1 MKKLFTCLSI
11 FALLFIAV
19 GCEKDLEIDIDE
31 TPGGYDDGTTTIPAT
46 TKYIKPILWDSNFIG
61 LSEDS
66 STFIFKHDLLRDQPI
81 TKGDVLISSEGDGFL
96 RKVVGMNIEN
106 GQVEIVTEPAGLTD
120 AFENLE
126 INLEIP
132 NDSLLVESI
141 ELYGEGVSSSSRSSG
156 LELLQKIEF
165 ELKLGDDDVKLK
177 GFMQQSLNI
186 GLNLRIRNWALQE
199 FKFAVNVENE
209 AEAKIVVDYIGLK
222 IEKKEE
228 LARVRFKSFVI
239 TVGGVPLVFRPVL
252 ICRVGSNLEGSLTG
266 SFGLNTKMTSE
277 NGIHYLNPD
286 WTPLSTS
293 TREFNYFKPKI
304 TGKASAESYLD
315 LILNL
320 RLYDLAGPHATV
332 RAFVDATASL
342 HNTPHIQSNIGFRIF
357 GGANME
363 LFGLKYKYQVELF
376 ELKYSVDSD
385 NNRPPTEPSNPIPTD
400 KSEVTVPAL
409 ELKWSPSTDPEDDPI
424 SYNVYFGTENPPVA
438 QIASGISIAQ
448 VEIKDLEMDRIY
460 YWKVEALDGFGNTT
474 PGPIWSF
481 TTSTAVNLPQVI
493 TNAAQNI
500 TQSSAVLG
508 GNVTSDGG
516 AMITERGVFY
526 GLQSDPESS
535 GTKVAMG
542 AGMGVFSA
550 TVDGLAEGT
559 TYYVKAYAANNTG
572 IAYGGL
578 QQFRTTADG
587 SGGEGGGSVNHEMI
601 FVEGGT
607 FQMGC
612 DDTRDGNCMDREK
625 PVHSVTVSSFY
636 LSKYEITH
644 KQYIEFLNAIN
655 CNSDGTFNDPEF
667 GSVTYINMNR
677 AVIGYSAGRFNFKGS
692 NRALTEDTPVIFVS
706 WFGANAYCR
715 WAGGRLPTEAEWE
728 YAARGGNKS
737 QGYRFSGSNDLNAVA
752 WWNGNSG
759 SRTHPVGTKQ
769 ANELGLHDMTGNV
782 MEWCSDWFDANY
794 YSISPSNNPKGPATG
809 RSRVL
814 RGGSWFTMS
823 ARVAGRIVN
832 LPSFTYIDY
841 GFRLLQE

>member
-1 MKKLFTCLSI
+1 MKKLFTYLSFI
-11 FALLFIAV
+11 ALLFIAV
-19 GCEKDLEIDIDE
+19 GCEKELEIDIDE
-31 TPGGYDDGTTTIPAT
+31 NPGGYDDGTTTIPAS
-46 TKYIKPILWDSNFIG
+46 TKYISPGLWNTNFIG
-61 LSEDS
+61 ITEDS
-66 STFIFKHDLLRDQPI
+66 STIVFKHDLLTDQPI
-81 TKGDVLISSEGDGFL
+81 KKGDVLISSEGDGFL
-96 RKVVGMNIEN
+96 RKVVEVNVENSQIE
-106 GQVEIVTEPAGLTD
+106 ILTEPASLIE

-141 ELYGEGVSSSSRSSG
+141 ELFGEGVSSSSRTSG

-165 ELKLGDDDVKLK
+165 ELKLGADDIKLK

-186 GLNLRIRNWALQE
+186 GLNLKIRNWELEE
-199 FKFAVNVENE
+199 FKFSVNVENE
-209 AEAKIVVDYIGLK
+209 AEAKMVVDFLGLK
-222 IEKKEE
+222 IEEEKEI
-228 LARVRFKSFVI
+228 ARVRFKRFVI

-252 ICRVGSNLEGSLTG
+252 IFNVGSKLEGGLTG
-266 SFGLNTKMTSE
+266 SFGLNAKMTAE

-304 TGKASAESYLD
+304 NGKASAESYLD

-332 RAFVDATASL
+332 RAYAEATASL
-342 HNTPHIQSNIGFRIF
+342 NNTPHIQSNIGFRVF

-363 LFGLKYKYQVELF
+363 LFGLKYKYQVDLLEY
-376 ELKYSVDSD
+376 KYSVDSD
-385 NNRPPTEPSNPIPTD
+385 NNAPPTVPSNPIPAD

-424 SYNVYFGTENPPVA
+424 SYNVFFGTDNPPVT
-438 QIASGISIAQ
+438 QIASGISNVQ

-460 YWKVEALDGFGNTT
+460 YWSVDAIDGFGNTT
-474 PGPIWSF
+474 PGPAWSF
-481 TTSTAVNLPQVI
+481 TTSTAVTLPQVI
-493 TNAAQNI
+493 TNAAQNV

-526 GLQSDPESS
+526 GLQSNPESS

-578 QQFRTTADG
+578 QQFSTTAAG
-587 SGGEGGGSVNHEMI
+587 GGEGGGSDTSEMI
-601 FVEGGT
+601 FVEGST

-612 DDTRDGNCMDREK
+612 DDTRDGNCQSYER
-625 PVHSVTVSSFY
+625 PVHSVTVSSFH

-644 KQYIEFLNAIN
+644 KQYIDFLNAIN
-655 CNSDGTFNDPEF
+655 CNSNGTYNDPQF
-667 GSVTYINMNR
+667 GNVTYIDMSLG
-677 AVIGYSAGRFNFKGS
+677 AIGYSGGRFNFKGHQY
-692 NRALTEDTPVIFVS
+692 ALTDDTPVILVT

-715 WAGGRLPTEAEWE
+715 WAGGRLPTKAEWE

-737 QGYRFSGSNDLNAVA
+737 QGYRYSGSNDLNAVA
-752 WWNGNSG
+752 WWQGNIG
-759 SRTHPVGTKQ
+759 DGIHPVGTKQ

-782 MEWCSDWFDANY
+782 WEWCDNWFYY
-794 YSISPSNNPKGPATG
+794 YSEDPSTNPKGPATG
-809 RSRVL
+809 TWHVL
-814 RGGSWFTMS
+814 RGGAWYFNTGDS
-823 ARVAGRIVN
+823 RVAGRFIYYPADPDISV
-832 LPSFTYIDY
+832 
-841 GFRLLQE
+841 GFRLLRE